1 MRHGHGHRKLNRTS
15 EHRKAMFQ
23 NMLNSLIKHEQIQT
37 TVPKAKELKS
47 IIDKVITIGK
57 KNTLAAKK
65 TLFSKLQD
73 KKSVAKLTTVL
84 SKRYENRKGGYCRV
98 VKSGFRFGD
107 NAPTAFIELV
117 DKDFNAKGQDS
128 GPVQKKS
135 DNNED
140 VQIKDNQE
148 ETKDIKKT
156 KK

>member
-1 MRHGHGHRKLNRTS
+1 MRHGHGYRKLNRTS

-23 NMLNSLIKHEQIQT
+23 NMINSLIKHEQIQT

-47 IIDKVITIGK
+47 IIDKIITIGK

-65 TLFSKLQD
+65 NLFSKLQD
-73 KKSVAKLTTVL
+73 KNSVTKLTTVL
-84 SKRYENRKGGYCRV
+84 SKRYEKRNGGYCRV

-128 GPVQKKS
+128 GPVQKKNQDQENTEIEKS
-135 DNNED
+135 PEI
-140 VQIKDNQE
+140 IKE
-148 ETKDIKKT
+148 SKKT

>member
-1 MRHGHGHRKLNRTS
+1 MRHGHGYRKLNRTS

-23 NMLNSLIKHEQIQT
+23 NMINSLIKHEQIQT

-47 IIDKVITIGK
+47 IIDKIITIGK

-65 TLFSKLQD
+65 NLFYKLQD
-73 KKSVAKLTTVL
+73 KNSVTKLTTVL
-84 SKRYENRKGGYCRV
+84 SKRYEKRNGGYCRV

-128 GPVQKKS
+128 GPVQKKKQDQENTEIEKS
-135 DNNED
+135 PEI
-140 VQIKDNQE
+140 IKE
-148 ETKDIKKT
+148 SKKT

>member
-1 MRHGHGHRKLNRTS
+1 MRHGHGYRKLNRTS

-23 NMLNSLIKHEQIQT
+23 NMINSLIKHEQIQT

-47 IIDKVITIGK
+47 IIDKIITIGK

-65 TLFSKLQD
+65 NLFSKLQD
-73 KKSVAKLTTVL
+73 KNSVTKLTTVL
-84 SKRYENRKGGYCRV
+84 SKRYEKRNGGYCRV

-128 GPVQKKS
+128 GPVQKKKQDQENTEIEKS
-135 DNNED
+135 PEI
-140 VQIKDNQE
+140 IKE
-148 ETKDIKKT
+148 SKKT

>member
-1 MRHGHGHRKLNRTS
+1 MRHGHGYRKLNRTS

-23 NMLNSLIKHEQIQT
+23 NMINSLIKHEQIQT

-47 IIDKVITIGK
+47 IIDKIITIGK

-65 TLFSKLQD
+65 NLFSKLQD
-73 KKSVAKLTTVL
+73 KNSVTKLTTVL
-84 SKRYENRKGGYCRV
+84 SKRYEKRNGGYCRV

-128 GPVQKKS
+128 GPVQKKKQDQENTEIEKS
-135 DNNED
+135 SEI
-140 VQIKDNQE
+140 IKE
-148 ETKDIKKT
+148 SKKT

>member
-1 MRHGHGHRKLNRTS
+1 MRHGHGYRKLNRTS

-23 NMLNSLIKHEQIQT
+23 NMINSLIKHEQIQT

-47 IIDKVITIGK
+47 IIDKIITIGK

-65 TLFSKLQD
+65 NLFSKLQD
-73 KKSVAKLTTVL
+73 KNSVTKLTTVL
-84 SKRYENRKGGYCRV
+84 SKRYEKRNGGYCRV

-128 GPVQKKS
+128 GPVQKKKQDQENTEVEKS
-135 DNNED
+135 PE
-140 VQIKDNQE
+140 VIKE
-148 ETKDIKKT
+148 SKKT